1 MRHSF
6 CTRSESIG
14 LPVIDRQGI
23 IDQYEN
29 FVKPNFLK
37 YVRIQSQS
45 ADVITTGTKEGQATL
60 AMIVNHIQDAL
71 TTKSLEHRAHLEQLR
86 ESCIDK
92 ELPLTI
98 KILEQTNQ
106 VRGIHTIVRDRQ
118 TSREDYIFYL
128 ERLTSIIIETA
139 VADLLPHK
147 STSVTTPPGTVYH
160 GSCLD
165 CQVSGVTVVRGG
177 EVFETSLRLI
187 FRDCL
192 MGKLLI
198 QSDPKT
204 GEPMVHY
211 IKLPAQINQSYVL
224 LFDAQIAT
232 GMAAIMAVRILLDH
246 GVCEERII
254 FITCIASPV
263 GLKTLS
269 KLYPRLNIVSG
280 ALDEGLVGMSNYITP
295 GAGNIGER
303 YFGA

>member
-1 MRHSF
+1 MRYAI
-6 CTRSESIG
+6 RSARCPG
-14 LPVIDRQGI
+14 LRVADRQGI
-23 IDQYEN
+23 VDQYQM

-37 YVRIQSQS
+37 YVRTQSQS
-45 ADVITTGTKEGQATL
+45 ANVITTGTKEGQATL
-60 AMIVNHIQDAL
+60 RMIVNHIQNAL
-71 TTKSLEHRAHLEQLR
+71 TAKSIEHREHLEQLR
-86 ESCIDK
+86 ESCADK
-92 ELPLTI
+92 ELPSTI
-98 KILEQTNQ
+98 KILKQTNQ
-106 VRGIHTIVRDRQ
+106 VKGIHTIIRDRH
-118 TSREDYIFYL
+118 TNREDYIFYL
-128 ERLTSIIIETA
+128 ERLTSIIIESA
-139 VADLLPHK
+139 VADFLPHK
-147 STSVTTPPGTVYH
+147 SKTVQSPVGELYH
-160 GSCLD
+160 GSELD

-204 GEPMVHY
+204 GEPRVHY
-211 IKLPAQINQSYVL
+211 IKLPPHIDQSYVL

-246 GVCEERII
+246 GVPEDKVI

-269 KLYPRLNIVSG
+269 NLYPRLKIVSG
-280 ALDEGLVGMSNYITP
+280 ALDEGLVGISNCITP